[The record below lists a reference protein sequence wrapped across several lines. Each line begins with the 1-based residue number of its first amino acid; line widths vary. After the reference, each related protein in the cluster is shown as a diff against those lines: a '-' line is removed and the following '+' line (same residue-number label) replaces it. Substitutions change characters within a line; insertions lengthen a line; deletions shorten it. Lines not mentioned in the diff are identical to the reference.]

1 MRTLAFQSFVLDFAH
16 QLMLPQDK
24 KIGSPFVQNM
34 IPSSRNAFN
43 LLRVRARKNNNCWSF
58 IEYKNYLYFSINDN
72 VRFVFPYKW
81 TDNSYQRN
89 DDSIGDKFNNS
100 QNLQNWVNLATE
112 MNDNDTAHILE
123 QNNPG
128 NISRFWNHEI
138 RYKNDNFI
146 MTELMNRVA

>member
-1 MRTLAFQSFVLDFAH
+1 M
-16 QLMLPQDK
+16 
-24 KIGSPFVQNM
+24 N
-34 IPSSRNAFN
+34 
-43 LLRVRARKNNNCWSF
+43 
-58 IEYKNYLYFSINDN
+58 LYFSINDN